1 MGQAHKAEPTDHF
14 QNSLK
19 HIRLGH
25 GLSQTELAAKS
36 GITRQAVSAIES
48 HLYLPTTAVALRLAA
63 ALRCRVEDLF
73 SLAEAHNIIEGKL
86 IGSLPQ
92 HNEKIS
98 GIRVKVAR
106 VGTRMVVRP
115 VTELGEMLSYAVPAD
130 GYAVDLQ
137 GQTSGAMVRV
147 NLSRDPQAIEQEI
160 SIAGCDP
167 AVFLAGEYLRRYKD
181 TATVVGWTMGSG
193 AALDALKRRDV
204 HVAGLHIVDE
214 KTGESNLPYLRKHLR
229 GDQYCI
235 ITFAAWEEGL
245 LIRQGNPK
253 GIRTVEDIAR
263 KDVTF
268 INREERTGARN
279 LLDQKIREV
288 GILPKQITGY
298 ERIVGSHLEVAR
310 LVAIGQADVGIGVR
324 SAARVLGLSFVP
336 LQEAR
341 YDFVIPT
348 AYMTDH
354 PSLSTFMDTIV
365 SRQFRNEI
373 EALGGYNTR
382 DTGKHQIL

>member
-19 HIRLGH
+19 DIRVGH

-48 HLYLPTTAVALRLAA
+48 HLYFPTTSVALRLAA